1 MNVKVQGKKN
11 QTICTVAA
19 KGCLNLHKN
28 IKFRLRCILSEKNI
42 NVRKLCK
49 LLNINY
55 LEAVIL
61 IYSPLSTIKLT
72 TALNLCKGLKISI
85 RDLIV

>member
-1 MNVKVQGKKN
+1 MNVKASEN
-11 QTICTVAA
+11 QIICAVTA